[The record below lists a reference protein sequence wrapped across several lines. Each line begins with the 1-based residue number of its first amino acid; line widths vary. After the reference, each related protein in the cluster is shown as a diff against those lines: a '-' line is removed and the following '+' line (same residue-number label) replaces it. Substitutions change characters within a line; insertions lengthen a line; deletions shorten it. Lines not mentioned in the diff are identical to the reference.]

1 MNLKTVLIA
10 LLSVLLIW
18 SVYINKKTIV
28 TLEYSQGIIARQEK
42 SIDQKDQII
51 KALRKRLK
59 NQEKTKKKRN
69 QEVELLARLINAEAG
84 AEWCTS
90 EMKRL
95 VGVVALNRTKH
106 KAFPDTLKEVIYQQ
120 GQYKCVI
127 DGNINKQPTKEC
139 YIIAENLLT
148 NGYDDPKDVIWQS
161 EFIQGK
167 RVYKKIKNMYFCI

>member
-1 MNLKTVLIA
+1 MRLRTIIIA
-10 LLSVLLIW
+10 FLSILLLI
-18 SVYINKKTIV
+18 SVHINKQTIN
-28 TLEYSQGIIARQEK
+28 TLEHSYEVIESQQK

-51 KALRKRLK
+51 KALKKKLRT
-59 NQEKTKKKRN
+59 QEKTKKIRN
-69 QEVELLARLINAEAG
+69 KEVELLARLINAEAG

-120 GQYKCVI
+120 GQYRCVI

-139 YIIAENLLT
+139 YIIAKNLLT

>member
-28 TLEYSQGIIARQEK
+28 TLEYSQGIIARQAK

-139 YIIAENLLT
+139 YIIAKNLLT